1 VRAMSYFLV
10 VVHTYFAKISS
21 IRSRTGSGRDSLGR
35 ERFSKMANP
44 DRGRRGFGSEPNVL
58 DDPYSARW
66 SSATMLAMERPLEQL
81 AQTTEPEMVRRRF
94 DEQNLVWAYV
104 ISWLFAATSFILVAA
119 SFAWK
124 QQRLFHSSAALID
137 ALLTLFVIAGMS
149 ELRRGRRRDNR
160 PSRAYARPVE
170 RNLAGWLIAVFAVK
184 FATLIY
190 FALTDRAGW
199 VAWGIIFPAATVA
212 LRLLWRQRIIL
223 NALLLAVVVVA
234 FFTAPHSRNKTN
246 PVGIAITLV
255 SVNVVSFVIGGL
267 LSSTL
272 RKSAIEEGTER
283 RTEAREQ
290 LRIRDELRFA
300 REVQISMLP
309 EAPPQLD
316 WADVAGVSLPATE
329 VGGDYYDYFVVD
341 GRLAIVCGDV
351 AGHGLASGITLSA
364 LRSGFTLLRDQL
376 LDPAYVL
383 GRLQEVVTQSSR
395 RRMMVTI
402 SVLLLDHETH
412 QATIASAGHPPL
424 LHVRGTTRET
434 QLIELFA
441 PPLGARLGGSVPQRV
456 VPFASGDTFVL
467 HSDGIY
473 ETVNASGDE
482 YGLDRLA
489 CIVAAC
495 DGTAEEIRDAV
506 LRDVESF
513 RGNEPQQDDVTL
525 VVVRVT

>member
-1 VRAMSYFLV
+1 
-10 VVHTYFAKISS
+10 
-21 IRSRTGSGRDSLGR
+21 
-35 ERFSKMANP
+35 
-44 DRGRRGFGSEPNVL
+44 
-58 DDPYSARW
+58 
-66 SSATMLAMERPLEQL
+66 MERPALEQI
-81 AQTTEPEMVRRRF
+81 AQTTEPQMVRARF
-94 DEQNLVWAYV
+94 DEQNLGWAYV
-104 ISWLFAATSFILVAA
+104 VFWLFAVTSFILVPL
-119 SFAWK
+119 SFRSK
-124 QQRLFHSSAALID
+124 QLPAVHIGLAVAD
-137 ALLTLFVIAGMS
+137 ALLTFYMLAAMS
-149 ELRRGRRRDNR
+149 HLRRALRRPGWQ
-160 PSRAYARPVE
+160 PSAYTRLVG
-170 RNLAGWLIAVFAVK
+170 RNLTGWLMAAYIFK

-190 FALTDRAGW
+190 FALLDNGGW
-199 VAWGIIFPAATVA
+199 IAWGLIFPASTMA
-212 LRLLWRQRIIL
+212 LRLLLRQRIAL
-223 NALLLAVVVVA
+223 NVTMLAIVIAAVLLAPTPRKGKYPPAVYV
-234 FFTAPHSRNKTN
+234 S
-246 PVGIAITLV
+246 LV
-255 SVNVVSFVIGGL
+255 SVNVFCFAVGVLTSR
-267 LSSTL
+267 SSK
-272 RKSAIEEGTER
+272 RAAIEEGQQR
-283 RTEAREQ
+283 RDEAREQ

-300 REVQISMLP
+300 REVQVSMLP
-309 EAPPQLD
+309 EAPPKLE

-412 QATIASAGHPPL
+412 LATIASAGHPPL
-424 LHVRGTTRET
+424 LHVRGATRET

-441 PPLGARLGGSVPQRV
+441 PPLGARLGAIVPQRV

-489 CIVAAC
+489 RIVAASE
-495 DGTAEEIRDAV
+495 GTAEEVRDAV

-513 RGNEPQQDDVTL
+513 RGNEPQEDDVTL
-525 VVVRVT
+525 VVVRIS

>member
-1 VRAMSYFLV
+1 VSDNAPDV
-10 VVHTYFAKISS
+10 E
-21 IRSRTGSGRDSLGR
+21 RT
-35 ERFSKMANP
+35 
-44 DRGRRGFGSEPNVL
+44 
-58 DDPYSARW
+58 
-66 SSATMLAMERPLEQL
+66 LEQL
-81 AQTTEPEMVRRRF
+81 AQISEPQMVRQRF
-94 DEQNLVWAYV
+94 DEQNL
-104 ISWLFAATSFILVAA
+104 SWPYLMAWFFLLASLVLVPA

-124 QQRLFHSSAALID
+124 QQRVAHVAVSAID
-137 ALLTLFVIAGMS
+137 ALLTLFLLAAMS
-149 ELRRGRRRDNR
+149 ELRRVRRREDR
-160 PSRAYARPVE
+160 PLRPYARVVA
-170 RNLAGWLIAVFAVK
+170 RNLWGWLVALFAVK
-184 FATLIY
+184 FAALVF
-190 FALTDRAGW
+190 FAMTDKTGW
-199 VAWGIIFPAATVA
+199 VAWGFIFPVTTIAV
-212 LRLLWRQRIIL
+212 RLLLPQRILL
-223 NALLLAVVVVA
+223 NGTMLVIVAVA
-234 FFTAPHSRNKTN
+234 FLTAPASRNKTN
-246 PVGIAITLV
+246 HTGIGIALV
-255 SVNVVSFVIGGL
+255 SVNAVCFVAGAL
-267 LSSTL
+267 FSLSVKNT
-272 RKSAIEEGTER
+272 AIEEGVQR
-283 RTEAREQ
+283 RTEARER

-424 LHVRGTTRET
+424 LHVRGDSRET

-441 PPLGARLGGSVPQRV
+441 PPLGARLGATVPQRI

-489 CIVAAC
+489 RIVAAC
-495 DGTAEEIRDAV
+495 DGTAEEVRDAV

-513 RGNEPQQDDVTL
+513 RGNEPQEDDVTL
-525 VVVRVT
+525 VVVRIA

>member
-1 VRAMSYFLV
+1 MRAV
-10 VVHTYFAKISS
+10 
-21 IRSRTGSGRDSLGR
+21 
-35 ERFSKMANP
+35 N
-44 DRGRRGFGSEPNVL
+44 
-58 DDPYSARW
+58 
-66 SSATMLAMERPLEQL
+66 LEQL
-81 AQTTEPEMVRRRF
+81 AQITEPEMVRRRF
-94 DEQNLVWAYV
+94 DEQNLIWAYL
-104 ISWLFAATSFILVAA
+104 ISWLFGLASLVLVPA
-119 SFAWK
+119 SFSWK
-124 QQRLFHSSAALID
+124 QQQLAHVTVSILD
-137 ALLTLFVIAGMS
+137 ALLTLFLLAAMS
-149 ELRRGRRRDNR
+149 ELRRVRRREHR
-160 PSRAYARPVE
+160 PLRPYARLVA
-170 RNLAGWLIAVFAVK
+170 RNLGAWLVALFALK
-184 FATLIY
+184 FAALVF
-190 FALTDRAGW
+190 FALSDKSGW
-199 VAWGIIFPAATVA
+199 VAWGFVFPFATIA
-212 LRLLWRQRIIL
+212 LRLLLPQRILL
-223 NALLLAVVVVA
+223 NAAMLAIVAVA
-234 FFTAPHSRNKTN
+234 FLTAPPSRNHTN
-246 PVGIAITLV
+246 RTGIGIALV
-255 SVNVVSFVIGGL
+255 SINVVCFAAGALFSRGVKKG
-267 LSSTL
+267 
-272 RKSAIEEGTER
+272 AIEEGVQR

-412 QATIASAGHPPL
+412 QATVASAGHPPL
-424 LHVRGTTRET
+424 LHVRGDSRET

-441 PPLGARLGGSVPQRV
+441 PPLGARLGAIVPQRV

-489 CIVAAC
+489 RIVAAC
-495 DGTAEEIRDAV
+495 DGTAEEVRDAV

-513 RGNEPQQDDVTL
+513 RGNEPQEDDVTL
-525 VVVRVT
+525 VVVKIA

>member
-1 VRAMSYFLV
+1 M
-10 VVHTYFAKISS
+10 
-21 IRSRTGSGRDSLGR
+21 
-35 ERFSKMANP
+35 
-44 DRGRRGFGSEPNVL
+44 RR
-58 DDPYSARW
+58 
-66 SSATMLAMERPLEQL
+66 MERPLEQL
-81 AQTTEPEMVRRRF
+81 AQTTEPQMVQRRF
-94 DEQNLVWAYV
+94 DEQNLVWAYL
-104 ISWLFAATSFILVAA
+104 ISWLFALASLVLVPA

-124 QQRLFHSSAALID
+124 QQRLAHAGVSIID
-137 ALLTLFVIAGMS
+137 ALLTLFLIASMS
-149 ELRRGRRRDNR
+149 ELRRARRRNDR
-160 PSRAYARPVE
+160 PLRSYARIVD
-170 RNLAGWLIAVFAVK
+170 RNLSAWLVALFAVK
-184 FATLIY
+184 FAALVF
-190 FALTDRAGW
+190 FALTDKWGW
-199 VAWGIIFPAATVA
+199 VAWGFVFPVATIA
-212 LRLLWRQRIIL
+212 LRLLLPQRILL
-223 NALLLAVVVVA
+223 NGALLAVLFVA
-234 FFTAPHSRNKTN
+234 FLGAPASRNKTN

-255 SVNVVSFVIGGL
+255 SINVACFVIGAL
-267 LSSTL
+267 LSSSIK
-272 RKSAIEEGTER
+272 KSAIEEGVQR
-283 RTEAREQ
+283 RAEAREQ

-309 EAPPQLD
+309 EAPPQIE

-329 VGGDYYDYFVVD
+329 VGGDYYDYFIVD

-376 LDPAYVL
+376 LDPAHVL
-383 GRLQEVVTQSSR
+383 DRLQEVVAQSSR

-412 QATIASAGHPPL
+412 LATIASAGHPPL
-424 LHVRGTTRET
+424 LHVRGATRET

-441 PPLGARLGGSVPQRV
+441 PPLGARLGATVPQRV

-489 CIVAAC
+489 RIVAAC
-495 DGTAEEIRDAV
+495 DGTAEEVRDVV

-513 RGNEPQQDDVTL
+513 RGDEPQEDDVTL
-525 VVVRVT
+525 VVVRIG

>member
-1 VRAMSYFLV
+1 M
-10 VVHTYFAKISS
+10 
-21 IRSRTGSGRDSLGR
+21 RS
-35 ERFSKMANP
+35 
-44 DRGRRGFGSEPNVL
+44 
-58 DDPYSARW
+58 
-66 SSATMLAMERPLEQL
+66 MERNLEQL
-81 AQTTEPEMVRRRF
+81 AQTTEPQMVRARF
-94 DEQNLVWAYV
+94 DEQNLGSAYV
-104 ISWLFAATSFILVAA
+104 ISWLFAFTSLILVPTSMIA
-119 SFAWK
+119 K
-124 QQRLFHSSAALID
+124 HQRFGHGVVAIGD
-137 ALLTLFVIAGMS
+137 ALLTLFNIGAMG
-149 ELRRGRRRDNR
+149 ELRRVSRRESR
-160 PSRAYARPVE
+160 PPRAYARLVG
-170 RNLAGWLIAVFAVK
+170 RNLSGWLITLLVVK

-190 FALTDRAGW
+190 FALSDSSGW
-199 VAWGIIFPAATVA
+199 IAWGVIFPTATIA
-212 LRLLWRQRIIL
+212 LRLRLQERVVLDAMLLVIIL
-223 NALLLAVVVVA
+223 AAFVIAPIPKQHKQNSVGISIMLVAVNLVCFA
-234 FFTAPHSRNKTN
+234 GGTLTSRNVK
-246 PVGIAITLV
+246 
-255 SVNVVSFVIGGL
+255 
-267 LSSTL
+267 
-272 RKSAIEEGTER
+272 KSAIEEGVQR
-283 RTEAREQ
+283 REEAREQ

-383 GRLQEVVTQSSR
+383 GRLQEVVAQSSR

-412 QATIASAGHPPL
+412 LATIASAGHPPL
-424 LHVRGTTRET
+424 LHVRGATRGTE
-434 QLIELFA
+434 LIELFA

-473 ETVNASGDE
+473 ETVNASGEE

-489 CIVAAC
+489 RIVAAC
-495 DGTAEEIRDAV
+495 DGTAEEVRDTV

-513 RGNEPQQDDVTL
+513 RGNESQQDDVTL
-525 VVVRVT
+525 VVVKIA